1 MTRRWTTFFAAVV
14 LVAATAVVGT
24 AQQNYLDVLRA
35 KVAQGDAIA
44 AFALGLNYDLGK
56 GVPQDHE
63 EAARLWRL
71 AAGQGEAYGQSNLVL
86 TAWTHYA

>member
-1 MTRRWTTFFAAVV
+1 M
-14 LVAATAVVGT
+14 LATAVVGT

-63 EAARLWRL
+63 EAARLWR
-71 AAGQGEAYGQSNLVL
+71 
-86 TAWTHYA
+86 